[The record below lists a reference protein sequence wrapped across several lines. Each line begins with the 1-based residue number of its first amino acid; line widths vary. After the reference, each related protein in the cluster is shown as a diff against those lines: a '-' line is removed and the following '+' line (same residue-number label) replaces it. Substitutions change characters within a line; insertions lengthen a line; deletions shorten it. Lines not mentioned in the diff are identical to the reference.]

1 METVQEIEKQ
11 KKYIKE
17 VAEQN
22 KGKNLKYYILTMGCQ
37 LNEND
42 SEKLCGMIEEMGYKP
57 TDKYQEADLVL
68 FNTCCVRENAEDK
81 LFGKLGEL
89 KRIKEQRGT
98 IIAIGGCMMQ
108 EKHITDKIHESYS
121 YTDIIF
127 GTHTLQNFPEDLYN
141 TILSKKKM
149 QDVIDIDGEV
159 YEGLPIKRTS
169 NIKASVTIM
178 YGCNNFC
185 TYCIVPYV
193 RGRERSR
200 HPKDILEEIEQL
212 AKEGYKEITLLG
224 QNVNSYLR
232 AEKWKEN
239 GIDYKGI
246 NSFATLLREINKIDG
261 IERIRFVSPHPK
273 DFTDDVI
280 DAIADC
286 EKVCKLVHLPL
297 QSGSTNVLKI
307 MNRKYTKEQYL
318 KLVEKMKAR
327 IPNLTLSTDIIVG
340 FAGETEED
348 FEDTLDVVRKVC
360 FEQVYMFIYSRRVG
374 TPGDKMENQVPEEI
388 KHARFDRLK
397 ELVESQIAE
406 NNQKYVGT
414 LQRVLVEGPSKNNPD
429 LLTGRTDSNKVVIF
443 EGTPDLKDK
452 IIDLKIVSEHMWYLK
467 GEIMND
473 YASLDT
479 AIEIMAYKI
488 ADCVNKVEK
497 DKKYEKE
504 LEKLRNEREEMYS
517 GNVEMINKIIEVYG
531 KELREIYQD
540 KQ

>member
-1 METVQEIEKQ
+1 MITEQEVNKQ
-11 KKYIKE
+11 KEFIQKVKE
-17 VAEQN
+17 LNNA
-22 KGKNLKYYILTMGCQ
+22 KNLKYYILTMGCQ

-42 SEKLCGMIEEMGYKP
+42 SEKLCGMLEEMGYTK
-57 TDKYQEADLVL
+57 TEQYQEADLVL

-89 KRIKEQRGT
+89 KRVKEQKGT

-108 EKHITDKIHESYS
+108 EKHITDKIHESYP

-127 GTHTLQNFPEDLYN
+127 GTHTLQKFPEDLYK
-141 TILSKKKM
+141 TIQSKTKM
-149 QDVIDIDGEV
+149 EDVLDIDGEV

-200 HPKDILEEIEQL
+200 HPKDILEEVEEL

-232 AEKWKEN
+232 SEEWKEKN
-239 GIDYKGI
+239 IDYHGI
-246 NSFATLLREINKIDG
+246 NSFATLLKAINKIDG

-286 EKVCKLVHLPL
+286 EKVCKLIHLPL
-297 QSGSTNVLKI
+297 QSGSTNVLKR

-318 KLVEKMKAR
+318 ELVEKMKAK

-374 TPGDKMENQVPEEI
+374 TPGDKMPDQIPEEI
-388 KHARFDRLK
+388 KHKRFDRLK
-397 ELVESQIAE
+397 ELVESQIEE
-406 NNQKYVGT
+406 NNQKYVGAV
-414 LQRVLVEGPSKNNPD
+414 QKVLVEGPSKNNPE

-443 EGTPDLKDK
+443 EGSPELQDK
-452 IIDLKIVSEHMWYLK
+452 IIELKIVSEHMWYLK
-467 GEIMND
+467 GQKM
-473 YASLDT
+473 
-479 AIEIMAYKI
+479 
-488 ADCVNKVEK
+488 C
-497 DKKYEKE
+497 
-504 LEKLRNEREEMYS
+504 
-517 GNVEMINKIIEVYG
+517 
-531 KELREIYQD
+531 
-540 KQ
+540 

>member
-42 SEKLCGMIEEMGYKP
+42 SEKLCGMIEEMGYKQ

-200 HPKDILEEIEQL
+200 HPKDILEEVDQL

-239 GIDYKGI
+239 GIDYNGI
-246 NSFATLLREINKIDG
+246 NSFATLLRAINKIEG
-261 IERIRFVSPHPK
+261 IERIRFISPHPK

-318 KLVEKMKAR
+318 KLVEKMKAK